1 MSVTLI
7 CSHGNLDI
15 ELFVRDTPRTC
26 RNFIELCKSGY
37 YDGITFHKVVPGF
50 MCQSGDPT
58 GTGRGGFSI
67 YGPVFPDEM
76 CAKHSHD
83 KKGMLSMANCG
94 RNTNSSQF
102 FIIFKPSPHLDG
114 KHTVFGRVKEH
125 SLPVLDKMQRVK
137 LKGNRPVYP
146 VKLFVAEVIDDPWD
160 GQELPYGASIPPKP
174 LIGSRQSWCTIQ

>member
-1 MSVTLI
+1 
-7 CSHGNLDI
+7 
-15 ELFVRDTPRTC
+15 
-26 RNFIELCKSGY
+26 
-37 YDGITFHKVVPGF
+37 
-50 MCQSGDPT
+50 
-58 GTGRGGFSI
+58 
-67 YGPVFPDEM
+67 M